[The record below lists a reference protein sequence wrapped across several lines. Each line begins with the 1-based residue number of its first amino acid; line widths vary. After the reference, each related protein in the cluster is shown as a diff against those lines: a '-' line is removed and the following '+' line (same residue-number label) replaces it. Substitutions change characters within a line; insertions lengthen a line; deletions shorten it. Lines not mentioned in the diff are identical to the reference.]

1 MTQAT
6 HGNTVK
12 IHYTGRLEDGTVFD
26 SSVDRDPLE
35 FTIGGGG
42 IIPGFEEAVMGM
54 APGESK
60 TTTIAPESAY
70 GPYRPEMVLK
80 VEREQIPEDIPLS
93 VGQQMQIRQPDGSAV
108 PVIVTEMNE
117 GDVTLDGNHPLAGEN
132 LVFDIELVEIN

>member
-26 SSVDRDPLE
+26 SSVDREPLE

-42 IIPGFEEAVMGM
+42 IIPGFEQAVMGM
-54 APGESK
+54 ALGESK

-80 VEREQIPEDIPLS
+80 VERTQIPDDVPLS

-108 PVIVTEMNE
+108 PVIVTEMSE
-117 GDVTLDGNHPLAGEN
+117 GDVTLDGNHPLAGES
-132 LVFDIELVEIN
+132 LVFDIELVEII